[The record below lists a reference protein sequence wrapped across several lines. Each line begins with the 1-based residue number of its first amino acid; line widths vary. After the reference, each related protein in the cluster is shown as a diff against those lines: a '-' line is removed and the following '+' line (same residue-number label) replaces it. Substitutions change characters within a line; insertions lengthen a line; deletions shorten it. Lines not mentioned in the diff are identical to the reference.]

1 MAMTVADTIHVV
13 AVRIVE
19 IIAALT
25 MLSGIG
31 LLFYRIKRQ
40 PNEVQKYPALGART
54 VQFVGV
60 TMALP
65 LILILGLEG
74 KLESSA
80 IAALLGA
87 FFGYV
92 LSHVGRYQLRGAN
105 DEEET
110 PPDDRGARPTTRR

>member
-1 MAMTVADTIHVV
+1 MTVADTIHVI

-25 MLSGIG
+25 MLSGVG
-31 LLFYRIKRQ
+31 FLFYRIKRQ
-40 PNEVQKYPALGART
+40 PNETRDDHSFDART

-65 LILILGLEG
+65 LILILALEG

-80 IAALLGA
+80 TAALLGA

-92 LSHVGRYQLRGAN
+92 LSRVGRYQPRRNGQ
-105 DEEET
+105 DGEET
-110 PPDDRGARPTTRR
+110 PDDKAARPTPRR